1 MEREPAATRGR
12 IDAHVHIR
20 SLDAF
25 ETVVAA
31 GVVAVR
37 DAGLRENAAPG
48 LELPKLV
55 AGKPIVVSCRWG
67 LYKKGGYGSLFG
79 VPADGREE
87 IAAEI
92 RKLALSGADIIKV
105 MASGLVSLAEPGRI
119 TAGGFTGDELA
130 LIVDEA
136 ARKGLD
142 VMAHANGE
150 QAIVDAAKAGVRS
163 VEHGFFMTARALETM
178 AKYGTF
184 WTPTVGAF
192 ARAADRSAISAEG
205 KAFAASLMRAHQEM
219 ILHAHTLGV
228 ALAIGTDCVLPD
240 VHYKEAYEAELKYF
254 EQAGLIR
261 DAVMTIACD
270 SGARLLNIG
279 IGTSSK

>member
-1 MEREPAATRGR
+1 MEREPATVIRGR

-20 SLDAF
+20 SLDAL
-25 ETVVAA
+25 EAISAA

-48 LELPKLV
+48 FEFPKPA
-55 AGKPIVVSCRWG
+55 AGKPIVVSCRWA
-67 LYKKGGYGSLFG
+67 LYKKGGYGSPFG
-79 VPADGREE
+79 VPADSREE

-92 RKLALSGADIIKV
+92 RRLALSGADIIKV

-119 TAGGFTGDELA
+119 TDGGFTGDELA
-130 LIVDEA
+130 FIVDEA
-136 ARKGLD
+136 ARYGLP

-150 QAIVDAAKAGVRS
+150 QAVMDAAKAGVRS

-178 AKYGTF
+178 AKYETF
-184 WTPTVGAF
+184 WTPTVGAL
-192 ARAADRSAISAEG
+192 ARAADKSTISTEG
-205 KAFAASLMRAHQEM
+205 KAFAASLLRAHQEM

-240 VHYKEAYEAELKYF
+240 VRYKEAYEAEFKYF
-254 EQAGLIR
+254 EQAGLSR

-270 SGARLLNIG
+270 SGARLLG
-279 IGTSSK
+279 M